1 MRAYLFVLVYAAYL
15 PLVLLTPF
23 AGAMLWAWVSL
34 MYPQT
39 LTYGFVPFSYAALI
53 AILTLGSFVLSR
65 ERALPPA
72 TATAWAMALMI
83 LFCAIAYVDSYD
95 RALSYVRWDTI
106 WKGLLLALVTLPM
119 LSSRLRLH
127 GFVWI
132 MALSIG
138 FFGLKGGLFSFLT
151 GGAYRV
157 SGAEGTIIGDNNH
170 LAVALIMAIPLI
182 VYLAI
187 HSARA
192 VVRLGCWIF
201 AFFVLVAA
209 LFTYSRGGALAL
221 AAMTGLLWLRS
232 PHRMATLAVL
242 AVFAAV
248 ALAFAPDALWARFGS
263 IDAFRQDG
271 SAMGRLAIWR
281 VSLILATQHPLTGIG
296 FQATA
301 LPEVVLRVDPTVTPR
316 AVHNSYLEVL
326 VEAGIFAFLC
336 HVVLIAATALYL
348 RRVRRLTRD
357 LPAWRWAR
365 DLAGLLQASLVGYM
379 VGSFFISFAF
389 YDGWWFLAVVA
400 TALQLLVRR
409 ALDPPAA
416 ARGRQTVRI
425 AAAA

>member
-1 MRAYLFVLVYAAYL
+1 MRAYLFVLIYASYL

-53 AILTLGSFVLSR
+53 AVVTLGSFALSR
-65 ERALPPA
+65 ERRLPPS
-72 TATAWAMALMI
+72 TATSWAMVAMI
-83 LFCAIAYVDSYD
+83 LFCGIAYAGSYD
-95 RALSYVRWDTI
+95 RALSFARWDTI
-106 WKGLLLALVTLPM
+106 WKGLLLALVTLAM
-119 LSSRLRLH
+119 LRTRLRIH

-138 FFGLKGGLFSFLT
+138 FFGLKGGLFSFAT

-170 LAVALIMAIPLI
+170 LAVALVMAIPLI

-187 HSARA
+187 HSALRA
-192 VVRLGCWIF
+192 VRVGCWIF
-201 AFFVLVAA
+201 AFFVLVGA

-221 AAMTGLLWLRS
+221 VAMMGLLWLRS
-232 PHRMATLAVL
+232 PHRLATLAVL
-242 AVFAAV
+242 GVFGAV

-263 IDAFRQDG
+263 IDDFRQDS

-281 VSLILATQHPLTGIG
+281 VSLILASQHPLTGIG

-301 LPEVVLRVDPTVTPR
+301 LPQVVHRVDPTVIPR

-336 HVVLIAATALYL
+336 HVAIIVATARYL
-348 RRVRRLTRD
+348 AAVRARTRD
-357 LPAWRWAR
+357 LPEWRWAR
-365 DLAGLLQASLVGYM
+365 DLAGLLQVSMVGYL

-400 TALQLLVRR
+400 AALHLRVRH
-409 ALDPPAA
+409 ALEPPAA
-416 ARGRQTVRI
+416 RRPVVGATRP
-425 AAAA
+425 